1 MTEADTTEEPLAAHA
16 GDKTP
21 DQRAPRTIRF
31 SDAEWDKVEQ
41 AARGIGI
48 SPATFAR
55 NAALSAAARTTKADP
70 AGALPPEFLEL
81 VKRIYRS
88 TYILST
94 LKRDELIR
102 EGRREELDRTVQAAR
117 EAQALVLGDTAD

>member
-1 MTEADTTEEPLAAHA
+1 M
-16 GDKTP
+16 
-21 DQRAPRTIRF
+21 
-31 SDAEWDKVEQ
+31 EQ
-41 AARGIGI
+41 AAREIGI

-55 NAALSAAARTTKADP
+55 NAALRAAADSEVDP

-102 EGRREELDRTVQAAR
+102 EGRREELDHTVQAAR
-117 EAQALVLGDTAD
+117 QAQALLLGDAPG

>member
-1 MTEADTTEEPLAAHA
+1 MTEADTTEEPSAAHA
-16 GDKTP
+16 GERTS
-21 DQRAPRTIRF
+21 DQRVPRTIRF
-31 SDAEWDKVEQ
+31 SDAEWEKVEQ

-55 NAALSAAARTTKADP
+55 NAAVRAAAVPKVDP
-70 AGALPPEFLEL
+70 AATLPPEFLEL

-117 EAQALVLGDTAD
+117 EAQALVLDHNSD

>member
-55 NAALSAAARTTKADP
+55 NAALSAATNTKVDP
-70 AGALPPEFLEL
+70 ADALPPEFLEL

-117 EAQALVLGDTAD
+117 EAQAFLLGDAAG

>member
-1 MTEADTTEEPLAAHA
+1 MTEANTTEQLPQANA
-16 GDKTP
+16 GEKTP

-31 SDAEWDKVEQ
+31 SDAEWKEVEQ
-41 AARGIGI
+41 AAREIGI

-55 NAALSAAARTTKADP
+55 NAALRAAAVSRVDP
-70 AGALPPEFLEL
+70 AGALPQEFMEL

-102 EGRREELDRTVQAAR
+102 DGRREELDRTVQAAR
-117 EAQALVLGDTAD
+117 EAQAFLLGDAPG

>member
-16 GDKTP
+16 GNKTP

-31 SDAEWDKVEQ
+31 SDAEWEKVEQ
-41 AARGIGI
+41 AAREIGI

-55 NAALSAAARTTKADP
+55 NAALRAAADSKVDP

-117 EAQALVLGDTAD
+117 EAQALLLGDAPG

>member
-1 MTEADTTEEPLAAHA
+1 MTEADTAEAPSASHA
-16 GDKTP
+16 DNKTP
-21 DQRAPRTIRF
+21 DQRTPRTIRF
-31 SDAEWDKVEQ
+31 SDAEWKEVER
-41 AARGIGI
+41 AARETGI

-55 NAALSAAARTTKADP
+55 NAALRAAAPPKADP
-70 AGALPPEFLEL
+70 AGALPPEFMEL

-102 EGRREELDRTVQAAR
+102 EGRREELERTVQAAR
-117 EAQALVLGDTAD
+117 EAQALLLGDAPG

>member
-31 SDAEWDKVEQ
+31 SDTEWEKVEQ

-55 NAALSAAARTTKADP
+55 NAAVRAAAVPKVDP

-117 EAQALVLGDTAD
+117 EAQALVLDHSSD

>member
-1 MTEADTTEEPLAAHA
+1 MTEANTTEQLPQANGGE
-16 GDKTP
+16 KTP

-31 SDAEWDKVEQ
+31 SDAEWEKVEQ
-41 AARGIGI
+41 AAREIGI

-55 NAALSAAARTTKADP
+55 NAALRAAAVPRVDP
-70 AGALPPEFLEL
+70 TGLLPPELLEL

-102 EGRREELDRTVQAAR
+102 EGRRQELDRTVQAAR
-117 EAQALVLGDTAD
+117 EAQAFLLGDATG

>member
-21 DQRAPRTIRF
+21 DQRAPRTVRF

-55 NAALSAAARTTKADP
+55 NAALSAATNTKVDP
-70 AGALPPEFLEL
+70 ADALPPEFLEL

-117 EAQALVLGDTAD
+117 EAQAFLLGDAAG

>member
-1 MTEADTTEEPLAAHA
+1 MTEVDTTEDPLVAHA
-16 GDKTP
+16 GKKTP

-31 SDAEWDKVEQ
+31 SDAEWEKVEQ
-41 AARGIGI
+41 AAREIGI

-55 NAALSAAARTTKADP
+55 NAVLSAAAPPKVDP
-70 AGALPPEFLEL
+70 AGALPPEFLKL

-117 EAQALVLGDTAD
+117 EAQAILLGETSD

>member
-1 MTEADTTEEPLAAHA
+1 MTEADTTEEPLASHA
-16 GDKTP
+16 GERTS
-21 DQRAPRTIRF
+21 DQRVPRTIRF

-41 AARGIGI
+41 AAREIGV

-55 NAALSAAARTTKADP
+55 NAALSAAAPPKADP
-70 AGALPPEFLEL
+70 AGPLPPEFLEL

-117 EAQALVLGDTAD
+117 EAQAFLLGDAAG

>member
-1 MTEADTTEEPLAAHA
+1 MSDA
-16 GDKTP
+16 GQRTP

-31 SDAEWDKVEQ
+31 SDIEWDKVEQ
-41 AARGIGI
+41 AAREIGV

-55 NAALSAAARTTKADP
+55 NAALRAAAPPKADP
-70 AGALPPEFLEL
+70 AGPLPPEILEL

-102 EGRREELDRTVQAAR
+102 EGRSEELDRMVQAAR
-117 EAQALVLGDTAD
+117 EAQALVLGDSSD

>member
-1 MTEADTTEEPLAAHA
+1 MTEADMIEEPLAAHA
-16 GDKTP
+16 GNKKP

-31 SDAEWDKVEQ
+31 SDAEWEKVEQ
-41 AARGIGI
+41 AAREIGI

-55 NAALSAAARTTKADP
+55 NAALRAAADSEVDP

-102 EGRREELDRTVQAAR
+102 EGRREELDHTVQAAR
-117 EAQALVLGDTAD
+117 QAQALLLGDAPG